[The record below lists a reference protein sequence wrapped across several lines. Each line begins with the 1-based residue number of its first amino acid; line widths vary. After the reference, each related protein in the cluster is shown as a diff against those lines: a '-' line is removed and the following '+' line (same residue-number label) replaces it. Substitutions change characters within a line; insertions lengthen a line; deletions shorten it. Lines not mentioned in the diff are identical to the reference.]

1 MVEVV
6 VMGFYL
12 ITKRKLLLLRLQ
24 LAFAG
29 YDAVIS
35 LPLLQQ
41 MNLNDGIEMMELLG
55 FVLMAEKMKFQMRK
69 TMVYVVHQY

>member
-1 MVEVV
+1 MVV
-6 VMGFYL
+6 VVVKGFYL

-55 FVLMAEKMKFQMRK
+55 FLLMAEKMKFQMRK
-69 TMVYVVHQY
+69 TMVYVGHQY